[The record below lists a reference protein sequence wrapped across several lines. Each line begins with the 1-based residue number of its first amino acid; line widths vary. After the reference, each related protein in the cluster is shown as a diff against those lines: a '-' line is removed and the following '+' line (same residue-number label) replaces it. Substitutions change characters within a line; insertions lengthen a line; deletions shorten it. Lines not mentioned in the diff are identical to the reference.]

1 MPRLHRLVLFIS
13 LGVLLLGAC
22 AAPSPSAPP
31 SQGGAAPRTEPQAQP
46 SRTMVMV
53 ARGQPDNLIG
63 KEVLQVTGLS
73 FSTVPRLFNAELAI
87 FDGREVPR
95 PYLVE
100 NLPQLNTDTWRV
112 FPDGRMETIYKLR
125 PGLTWHDGAPLTT
138 EDFVFSWR
146 VYSMPEF
153 GQSNSPPLDQ
163 MEQVVAVDPQTVLF
177 RWKALYPDAGMVGA
191 EGRTFPPL
199 PRHILE
205 SSFQQDPPET
215 FGRNPFWTTEYV
227 GVGPYRLVRWE
238 QGAFLE
244 GAAFDKHAWG
254 KPKIDRVR
262 VLFISDQNS
271 ALANV
276 LSGEAQIAVDDAV
289 RFQQGAVLKREWV
302 ARNAGTVLTTPDQ
315 WRRTEIQHR
324 PAYANP
330 RGLLDVRVRRALA
343 HSVDKQAI
351 NEGLFEG
358 EALIADSFMA
368 PTIDYYAEIDRAI
381 AKYPFDPRRSE
392 QLMNEAGWT
401 KGPDGIFTHPAEGRF
416 SANLQ
421 VNAAA
426 QQEAEM
432 AIMGSVWRQ
441 AGFDI
446 KEVPVPQAQSRLG
459 EVRGSFP
466 AFYTGAGGVGER
478 SFVNFDSTR
487 VPNPENRWVGA
498 NRGGWVHA
506 DYDRLLNVYGTT
518 LERTERV
525 RHVVQLAR
533 IFTEE
538 VAAISLYFNPGIVPH
553 VSALVGPQP
562 FSPDA
567 DVAWNVHEW
576 ELR

>member
-1 MPRLHRLVLFIS
+1 MKALVCFVS
-13 LGVLLLGAC
+13 LGALLLSAC
-22 AAPSPSAPP
+22 AAPSPATS
-31 SQGGAAPRTEPQAQP
+31 SQGTGAAEPERQAQP
-46 SRTMVMV
+46 SRTLVLV

-63 KEVLQVTGLS
+63 KELLQVTGLS
-73 FSTVPRLFNAELAI
+73 FSSVPRLFNADLATL
-87 FDGREVPR
+87 DGREVPR
-95 PYLVE
+95 PYLSE
-100 NLPQLNTDTWRV
+100 SLPQLNTDTWRV
-112 FPDGRMETIYKLR
+112 FSDGRMETVHKLR
-125 PGLTWHDGAPLTT
+125 PGLTWHDGAPLTA

-146 VYSMPEF
+146 VYSTPDF
-153 GQSNSPPLDQ
+153 GQSNAPPLDQ

-177 RWKALYPDAGMVGA
+177 RWKGLYPDAGIVGS
-191 EGRTFPPL
+191 EGRSFPPL
-199 PRHILE
+199 PRHLLE
-205 SSFQQDPPET
+205 SSFQQDPPEV
-215 FGRNPFWTTEYV
+215 FGRSAFWTTEYV
-227 GVGPYRLVRWE
+227 GVGPYRLTRWE

-244 GAAFDKHAWG
+244 GAGFDGHAWG

-276 LSGEAQIAVDDAV
+276 LSGEAHIAVDDAI
-289 RFQQGAVLKREWV
+289 RFQQGAVLKREWGQ
-302 ARNAGTVLTTPDQ
+302 RNAGTVLTTPDQ
-315 WRRTEIQHR
+315 WRRTEIQYR
-324 PAYANP
+324 PQFANP
-330 RGLLDVRVRRALA
+330 RAILDVRVRRALA

-351 NEGLFEG
+351 NDGLFEG
-358 EALIADSFMA
+358 EAILADNFMS

-381 AKYPFDPRRSE
+381 VKYEFDPRRSE

-401 KGPDGIFTHPAEGRF
+401 KGPDGIFSHPAEGRF

-441 AGFDI
+441 AGFDV

-478 SFVNFDSTR
+478 SFVNFESAR
-487 VPNPENRWVGA
+487 IPNPENRWVGL
-498 NRGGWVHA
+498 NRGGWVNA
-506 DYDRLLNVYGTT
+506 EYDRLLNAYSTT
-518 LERTERV
+518 LERSERI

-538 VAAISLYFNPGIVPH
+538 VAAIPLYFNPGIVGY
-553 VSALVGPQP
+553 VAALSGPQP

-567 DVAWNVHEW
+567 DVTWNVHEW
-576 ELR
+576 ELK